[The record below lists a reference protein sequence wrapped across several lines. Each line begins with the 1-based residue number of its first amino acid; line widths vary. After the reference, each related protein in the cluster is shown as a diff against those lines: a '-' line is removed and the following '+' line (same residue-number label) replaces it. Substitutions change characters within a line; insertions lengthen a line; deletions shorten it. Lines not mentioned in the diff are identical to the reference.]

1 MNTNYVEFDLGKFY
15 FSHRYNIYNKK
26 DVLSKHIH
34 DYYEIIFIKKGEF
47 EYHFEDS
54 VINVTG
60 GDLLITPPHIY
71 HYLLS
76 GDESSCER
84 YILLVKDEE
93 FKSLINVD
101 KPCKINVFNNEQIYS
116 CYKRF
121 DYYTGDDVGD
131 SVKNNISLLVEML
144 IKELIINVSEI
155 KEFDN
160 ESLYFSN
167 PILSSIVKYINDN
180 LENVTFTSDL
190 MDKFNISESYLNKLF
205 QKHLK
210 ITPKR
215 YLVLKKMSLAKKLIS
230 EKLPLG
236 DVAIQCGFASY
247 TAFYRTFVE
256 HYKVSPNKMLD
267 WLLIYTKNNAKIM

>member
-1 MNTNYVEFDLGKFY
+1 MDKNYVEFDLGKFY
-15 FSHRYNIYNKK
+15 FSHRFNIYNKK

-34 DYYEIIFIKKGEF
+34 DCYEIIFIKKGNF

-54 VINVTG
+54 IINVSG

-71 HYLLS
+71 HYFVAR
-76 GDESSCER
+76 DESSCER

-93 FKSLINVD
+93 FKSLINV
-101 KPCKINVFNNEQIYS
+101 KEPCKVNVFEREQIFS

-121 DYYTGDDVGD
+121 DYYTGEKVGD
-131 SVKNNISLLVEML
+131 AIKGNINLLVEML
-144 IKELIINVSEI
+144 IKELILNVAEI

-167 PILSSIVKYINDN
+167 PILSSIVRYINDN
-180 LENVTFTSDL
+180 LINITFTSDL

-205 QKHLK
+205 QKNLK

-215 YLVLKKMSLAKKLIS
+215 YLVLKKMSLAKKLIG

-236 DVAIQCGFASY
+236 EVATQCGFASY

-267 WLLIYTKNNAKIM
+267 

>member
-15 FSHRYNIYNKK
+15 FSHRFNIYNKK

-34 DYYEIIFIKKGEF
+34 DYYEIIFIKKGNF

-54 VINVTG
+54 VISVAG
-60 GDLLITPPHIY
+60 GDLLITPPHVY
-71 HYLLS
+71 HYFIS
-76 GDESSCER
+76 NDESSCER

-93 FKSLINVD
+93 FKGLIKVD
-101 KPCKINVFNNEQIYS
+101 KPCKINVLTSEQIYS

-121 DYYTGDDVGD
+121 DYYTGNDIGD
-131 SVKNNISLLVEML
+131 IVKANLNLLVEMI
-144 IKELIINVSEI
+144 IKELIVNVAEI
-155 KEFDN
+155 KQFDN

-180 LENVTFTSDL
+180 LYDITFTSDL

-205 QKHLK
+205 QKNLK
-210 ITPKR
+210 ITPKK
-215 YLVLKKMSLAKKLIS
+215 YLVLKKMSLAKKLIG
-230 EKLPLG
+230 EKLPLAE
-236 DVAIQCGFASY
+236 VAVQCGFASY

-256 HYKVSPNKMLD
+256 HYKISPNKMLD
-267 WLLIYTKNNAKIM
+267 

>member
-15 FSHRYNIYNKK
+15 FSHRFNIYNKK

-34 DYYEIIFIKKGEF
+34 DYYEIIFIKKGKF

-54 VINVTG
+54 VINVSG
-60 GDLLITPPHIY
+60 GDLLITPPHVY
-71 HYLLS
+71 HYFIS
-76 GDESSCER
+76 NDESSCER

-93 FKSLINVD
+93 FKSLIKVD
-101 KPCKINVFNNEQIYS
+101 KPCKVNVVNNEQISS

-121 DYYTGDDVGD
+121 DYYTSD
-131 SVKNNISLLVEML
+131 SVGESVKENLNLLVEML
-144 IKELIINVSEI
+144 IKELIVNLAEI

-167 PILSSIVKYINDN
+167 PILSSIVRYINDN
-180 LENVTFTSDL
+180 LINITFTSDL

-205 QKHLK
+205 QKNLK

-215 YLVLKKMSLAKKLIS
+215 YLVLKKMSLAKKLIG
-230 EKLPLG
+230 ENIPLG
-236 DVAIQCGFASY
+236 DVAVQCGFASY

-256 HYKVSPNKMLD
+256 HYKIPPNKMQ
-267 WLLIYTKNNAKIM
+267 N